1 MYIKYKI
8 IDIIQDSVVESS
20 QRNERIFCFMNT
32 QIKTHDAIRRM
43 VQASLLTALAV
54 VLSIWPKFE
63 IFPAVR
69 WMKLEFSDIPVLL
82 GGFALGPWFGVA
94 IAVVKALLNA
104 VFTGDWNLIGLVM
117 NIVSTGIPT
126 MVVSLLYQQKKTRI
140 RAYFSLGLFLLTQI
154 VVMIPL
160 NYFFGSLNF
169 MLHFNVPTYEAA
181 RGAMAKLLGWV
192 ALFNLIKGGCTVFVT
207 AFIYKPLSRT
217 VLSKDL
223 LMPKGSND
231 AEEIVPEAEPA
242 QDAKPA
248 ENADP
253 DGKSANSDE

>member
-1 MYIKYKI
+1 M
-8 IDIIQDSVVESS
+8 
-20 QRNERIFCFMNT
+20 M
-32 QIKTHDAIRRM
+32 KTHDAIRRM

-54 VLSIWPKFE
+54 ILSIWPKFP
-63 IFPAVR
+63 IFPAVS
-69 WMKLEFSDIPVLL
+69 WMKFEFSDIPVLL
-82 GGFALGPWFGVA
+82 GGFALGPWFGAA
-94 IAVVKALLNA
+94 IAVLKALLNA
-104 VFTGDWNLIGLVM
+104 LFTGDSNYIGLIM

-126 MVVSLLYQQKKTRI
+126 MLAALVYQHRKTRGQ
-140 RAYFSLGLFLLTQI
+140 AYLSLGLFLLSQ
-154 VVMIPL
+154 VLLMVPM
-160 NYFFGSLNF
+160 NYFVGSLNF
-169 MLHFNVPTYEAA
+169 VLFFGVPTYAAA
-181 RGAMAKLLGWV
+181 RAAMAPLLGWV